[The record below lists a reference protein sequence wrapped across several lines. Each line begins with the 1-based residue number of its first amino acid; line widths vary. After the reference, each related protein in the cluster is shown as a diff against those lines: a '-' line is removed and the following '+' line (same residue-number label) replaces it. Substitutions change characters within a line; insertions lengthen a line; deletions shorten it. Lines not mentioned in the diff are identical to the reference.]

1 MCSAAYERWRR
12 VLGLQLGWH
21 GEPSRLHLARAGQGV
36 AGVHT
41 RLLGIRVG
49 CGHML
54 GRLWWRPDERPCT
67 GCVWTGCSGVGRL
80 AHVRTLPPS
89 PRLSALRFGIRFAR
103 LSSHR
108 PCVRRAFVRACVR
121 AWFHGVTRSSH
132 ACAPAEAK
140 STRRQAWLAVSA
152 LTDSRTECRSLSR
165 PLHIQPEAHPYS
177 NFRNGTRTHGDR

>member
-21 GEPSRLHLARAGQGV
+21 GEPSRLHLVRAGQCV

-54 GRLWWRPDERPCT
+54 GRLWWRPDKRPCT

-80 AHVRTLPPS
+80 AHVRTLPVGQ
-89 PRLSALRFGIRFAR
+89 RCVLGLRAGLGAVRR
-103 LSSHR
+103 SLLSSKLPAGYQCR
-108 PCVRRAFVRACVR
+108 PLSLVRPVRGWGRDLLGLRCVRPAHCPLCRCDWAGLRGGGTRAHVCSVSGRPRHVL
-121 AWFHGVTRSSH
+121 GL
-132 ACAPAEAK
+132 PG
-140 STRRQAWLAVSA
+140 RRE
-152 LTDSRTECRSLSR
+152 TESR
-165 PLHIQPEAHPYS
+165 PV
-177 NFRNGTRTHGDR
+177 